1 MVFLKIKPSNS
12 SSFYIRVSSN
22 LFNENTIDMLLK
34 KMSLRIENNKMY
46 KKCAGI
52 FKLETL
58 HRDEPEDRIY
68 ENIKSIL

>member
-1 MVFLKIKPSNS
+1 
-12 SSFYIRVSSN
+12 
-22 LFNENTIDMLLK
+22 MLLK
-34 KMSLRIENNKMY
+34 KMSVLIENNKMY

-68 ENIKSIL
+68 